1 MTSDRIYE
9 YIVVGTGLSGAQAVE
24 TLLDAGREVLLLD
37 VGYKNESKVTFPDDD
52 FVTIRQNR
60 YDQHRLF
67 LGENYEGIPWEKI
80 KTGAQLTPGRK
91 YLTKGLERWLG
102 MSSESFFPYESLAY
116 GGLGNAWGAGCYMY
130 SDKEFERMGIDR
142 ALFLPSYQKV
152 ADRVG
157 ITQPDADGEA
167 YSISGLNGLLPSV
180 RPEESIQ
187 AVYDRYKLKKAQLNE
202 GGFFASTPSV
212 AITTV
217 DRDDRKAFGYEDM
230 EFWHDNSK
238 SVYRP
243 WIAFDKLLMRPN
255 ITSIFGK
262 LVTRFEEK
270 TDCTLVYCID
280 VLTKEEYSYRCRK
293 LILCSGVLGTARIVL
308 RSVDPK
314 ARLPLLCNPYAY
326 VPMINWRRLGS
337 VPEQRKNGMGQLVLY
352 YDRLKDN
359 SDVSMAALFTYRSLM
374 LFRLVKET
382 PLNMADA
389 RAVQQYLMPA
399 IVIAGIHHSEQY
411 GDRKYIELQADS
423 SSPTGDK
430 LFAEY
435 ILSSDEEDAVKQKEK
450 AYFKVLRGLGCI
462 PISRLNPG
470 NGSSIHYAGTL
481 PFSAAEKTLTTA
493 IDGRLHGTGSVFIAD
508 GSSFKF
514 LPAKGISFT
523 LMANAERVAAN
534 SLHYQ
539 IHNTAS

>member
-1 MTSDRIYE
+1 MNSDRIYE

-37 VGYKNESKVTFPDDD
+37 VGYKNESKVRFPDDD
-52 FVTIRQNR
+52 FISIRQNR
-60 YDQHRLF
+60 DDQHRLF

-91 YLTKGLERWLG
+91 YITKGLDYWLG
-102 MSSESFFPYESLAY
+102 MASDTFFPYETLAY
-116 GGLGNAWGAGCYMY
+116 GGLGNAWGAGCYMF
-130 SDKEFERMGIDR
+130 SEKEFQKIGIDR
-142 ALFLPSYQKV
+142 GLFLKSYQTV

-157 ITQPDADGEA
+157 ITRPDADGEA
-167 YSISGLNGLLPSV
+167 YSIRGLTGLLPAV
-180 RPEESIQ
+180 KPEQSIQ
-187 AVYDRYKLKKAQLNE
+187 SIYDKYQAQKKQLNE
-202 GGFFASTPSV
+202 KGFYASTPSV
-212 AITTV
+212 AITTI
-217 DRDDRKAFGYEDM
+217 DHGDRKAFGYDDM

-243 WIAFDKLLMRPN
+243 WIAFDKLLKRPN
-255 ITSIFGK
+255 ITGIFGK
-262 LVTRFEEK
+262 LVTCFEEK
-270 TDCTLVYCID
+270 DGCTDVHCID
-280 VLTKEEYSYRCRK
+280 VQTNEKQSFKCKK
-293 LILCSGVLGTARIVL
+293 LVLCSGVLGTARIVL
-308 RSVDPK
+308 RSIDKK

-326 VPMINWRRLGS
+326 VPMINWRRLGT
-337 VPEQRKNGMGQLVLY
+337 VPQQKKNGMGQLVLY

-359 SDVSMAALFTYRSLM
+359 SDVSMAALFTYRSLL

-382 PLNMADA
+382 PLNYADG
-389 RAVQQYLMPA
+389 RLLQQYLMPA

-411 GDRKYIELQADS
+411 GDKKYIELQRDF

-435 ILSSDEEDAVKQKEK
+435 ILTREEDEAVKQKEK
-450 AYFKVLRGLGCI
+450 AYFKALRGLGCI

-470 NGSSIHYAGTL
+470 NGSSIHYAGSL
-481 PFSAAEKTLTTA
+481 PFSDEEKSLTTS
-493 IDGRLHGTGSVFIAD
+493 IDGRLHGTRSVFIAD
-508 GSSFKF
+508 GSSFRF

-534 SLHYQ
+534 SLK
-539 IHNTAS
+539 

>member
-1 MTSDRIYE
+1 MTDDRIYE

-37 VGYKNESKVTFPDDD
+37 VGYRNESKVAFPDDD
-52 FVTIRQNR
+52 FISIRQTR
-60 YDQHRLF
+60 TDQQQLF

-91 YLTKGLERWLG
+91 YITRGLNQWLG
-102 MSSESFFPYESLAY
+102 MASETFFPYETLAY
-116 GGLGNAWGAGCYMY
+116 GGLGNAWGAGCYMF
-130 SDKEFERMGIDR
+130 SDPEFKKIGIDR
-142 ALFLPSYQKV
+142 NLFLSSYQKV

-157 ITQPDADGEA
+157 ITRPDEDGEA
-167 YSISGLNGLLPSV
+167 YSIKGLTGLLPSV
-180 RPEESIQ
+180 KPEQSIQ
-187 AVYDRYKLKKAQLNE
+187 SVYDKYTFNKAKLNQL
-202 GGFFASTPSV
+202 GFYASTPAV
-212 AITTV
+212 AIATIE
-217 DRDDRKAFGYEDM
+217 RGERKAFQYDDM

-243 WIAFDKLLMRPN
+243 WIAFGKLLKHPN
-255 ITSIFGK
+255 ITAIFGK
-262 LVTRFEEK
+262 LVLSFEEK
-270 TDCTLVYCID
+270 ESCTEVYCID
-280 VLTKEEYSYRCRK
+280 VATNEKHSYKCKK
-293 LILCSGVLGTARIVL
+293 LVLCSGVLSTARIAL
-308 RSVDPK
+308 RSIGRT

-326 VPMINWRRLGS
+326 VPMINWRRLGT

-352 YDRLKDN
+352 YDPLKDN
-359 SDVSMAALFTYRSLM
+359 SDVSMAALFTYRSLL

-382 PLNMADA
+382 PLNFADA
-389 RAVQQYLMPA
+389 RALQQYLMPA

-411 GDRKYIELQADS
+411 GDHKYLELRPDP

-435 ILSSDEEDAVKQKEK
+435 ILSKEEDQAVKQKEK
-450 AYFKVLRGLGCI
+450 AYFKALRGMGCL

-481 PFSAAEKTLTTA
+481 PFSDEEKPFTTA
-493 IDGRLHGTGSVFIAD
+493 IDGRLHGTRSVFIAD
-508 GSSFKF
+508 GSSFRF

-534 SLHYQ
+534 SLPY
-539 IHNTAS
+539 